1 MNHDE
6 KVVDS
11 VQSTKHYKRIK
22 SSRDISA
29 SFLDD
34 LWGGTIRALQFSPSL
49 LKSFVTF
56 LILQA
61 SSNLLQILLLIC
73 WEFDC

>member
-34 LWGGTIRALQFSPSL
+34 LWGAPFGHC
-49 LKSFVTF
+49 
-56 LILQA
+56 
-61 SSNLLQILLLIC
+61 NLVRPH
-73 WEFDC
+73 